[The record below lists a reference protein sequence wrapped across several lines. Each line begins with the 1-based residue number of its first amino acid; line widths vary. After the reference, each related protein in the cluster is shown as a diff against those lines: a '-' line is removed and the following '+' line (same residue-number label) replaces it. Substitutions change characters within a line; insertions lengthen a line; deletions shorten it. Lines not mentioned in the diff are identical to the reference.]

1 MHTLHNTYSS
11 RKLEL
16 KTRTRVHAR
25 GHGVSKSQA
34 CAHIQIA
41 HGIQVGQRDHPCRQ
55 PREPTT

>member
-1 MHTLHNTYSS
+1 MQTSHNTYSS

-25 GHGVSKSQA
+25 GVSKSQA

-41 HGIQVGQRDHPCRQ
+41 HGIQVGQRDHP
-55 PREPTT
+55 REPTT